1 MSLSVDRDYLLG
13 ALADLVSINSINPSL
28 TPGGAGEGNIA
39 EYVARAL
46 RALGLEVDTYEPVPG
61 RPSVIGILKGQGGG
75 KSLMLNAHMDT
86 VGVDGMPDPFT
97 AAIRDGK
104 VYGRG
109 AYDMKGSLAA
119 CLATAKA
126 VAQSGERLKGD
137 LLIAAVADEEFAS
150 LGTAEVIKH
159 HRVDSD
165 IVTEPTEMDICLAH
179 KGFVWLEMETVGRAA
194 HGSRFNEGVDANMRM
209 GRFLAELDKLEQD
222 LRARAAH
229 PLVGPPSLHAATL
242 HGGTE
247 LSMYAAGCKLG
258 IERRTIPGE
267 TEAQVVGEVQA
278 IVDRLSAADPTFS
291 ATVKALLARPP
302 SEVAAD
308 APIVKTL
315 TRAAT
320 DMLVKPPAFIG
331 APFWMDAALLSA
343 AGVDTVVMGPVGAG
357 AHAKEEWVDIGS
369 LIELTHILP
378 QTAVEYCR

>member
-13 ALADLVSINSINPSL
+13 ALADLVGINSINPSL

-61 RPSVIGILKGQGGG
+61 RPSVVGALKGQGGG

-97 AAIRDGK
+97 AAVRDGK
-104 VYGRG
+104 VFGRG

-150 LGTAEVIKH
+150 LGTAEVIAH
-159 HRVDSD
+159 HRVDSA

-179 KGFVWLEMETVGRAA
+179 KGFVWLEVETVGRAA

-209 GRFLAELDKLEQD
+209 GRFLAELDKLEQG
-222 LRARAAH
+222 LRARAPH
-229 PLVGPPSLHAATL
+229 PL
-242 HGGTE
+242 
-247 LSMYAAGCKLG
+247 
-258 IERRTIPGE
+258 
-267 TEAQVVGEVQA
+267 
-278 IVDRLSAADPTFS
+278 
-291 ATVKALLARPP
+291 
-302 SEVAAD
+302 
-308 APIVKTL
+308 
-315 TRAAT
+315 
-320 DMLVKPPAFIG
+320 
-331 APFWMDAALLSA
+331 
-343 AGVDTVVMGPVGAG
+343 
-357 AHAKEEWVDIGS
+357 
-369 LIELTHILP
+369 
-378 QTAVEYCR
+378 